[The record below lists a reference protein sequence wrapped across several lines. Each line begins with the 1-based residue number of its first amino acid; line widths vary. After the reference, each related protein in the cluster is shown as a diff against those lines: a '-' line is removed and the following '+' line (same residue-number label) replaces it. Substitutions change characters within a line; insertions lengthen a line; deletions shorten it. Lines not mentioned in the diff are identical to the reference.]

1 MDGPLHQTQVIT
13 MSFGTAINCMDGRVQ
28 LPVIDYLKKRFGVRY
43 VDIISEPGPNLILAK
58 QTDRNAVASI
68 LKRVELSVLTHQSKG
83 IAVVG
88 HEDCAGNPGDKEQQ
102 ILHLREAVRILGQS
116 YWSIEIVALWVDLK
130 GRVEE
135 IS

>member
-1 MDGPLHQTQVIT
+1 